1 MDREQS
7 IALIEEIYDAFNRR
21 DLDKLDDL
29 MDPGYEDHSVGTPLP
44 TPFNLQALKGLL
56 QMYFTA
62 FPDCKFTVSGFI
74 VEGDKAA
81 WHDRLPGTH
90 QGELMGIPAT
100 GRTVDVSGMSMGE
113 IRNGKAYRHYSVFD
127 NLGLMQQL
135 GVIPAP
141 GA

>member
-7 IALIEEIYDAFNRR
+7 IALIQEIYEAFNRR
-21 DLDKLDDL
+21 DMDKLDEL
-29 MDPGYEDHSVGTPLP
+29 FDPAYEDHSVGTPLP
-44 TPFNLQALKGLL
+44 IPFDRQALKGLL

-62 FPDCKFTVSGFI
+62 FPDCKFTVSDFTL
-74 VEGDKAA
+74 EGDKAA
-81 WHDRLPGTH
+81 WRDRLTGTH

-100 GRTVDVSGMSMGE
+100 GRSVDVSGMSMGE
-113 IRNGKAYRHYSVFD
+113 IRNGKAIRHYSVFD

>member
-7 IALIEEIYDAFNRR
+7 IALIQEIYDTFNSR
-21 DLDKLDDL
+21 DLDKLDEL
-29 MDPGYEDHSVGTPLP
+29 FAPGYEDHSVGTPLP

-74 VEGDKAA
+74 VEGEKAS
-81 WHDRLPGTH
+81 WHDRLTGTH

-113 IRNGKAYRHYSVFD
+113 IRDGKAYRHYSVFD